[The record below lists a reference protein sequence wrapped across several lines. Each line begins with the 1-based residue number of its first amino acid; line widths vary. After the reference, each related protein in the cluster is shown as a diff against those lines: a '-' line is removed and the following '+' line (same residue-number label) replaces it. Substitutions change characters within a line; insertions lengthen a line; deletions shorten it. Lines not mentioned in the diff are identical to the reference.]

1 MLPASLPLQRLPRL
15 CSSVPRIP
23 IPSDPQ
29 YYANL
34 LISYSKQSARHP
46 FDESPQ
52 RVQALGTCK
61 TIHGRILRLGLDLS
75 DKLGNALIDLYS
87 KSGEPSC
94 AQKAFNLMEKPDQ
107 ISWNSILSAYLRT
120 GSTSSVLISFT
131 SMLQSGFSPDQFSF
145 ATALSACARLS
156 AVMEGK
162 KLHCYIIK
170 AGLSCNRYCEGS
182 LVDMYAK
189 SGQVSDAFQ
198 VFDEISEPDII
209 AWTNMIAGYDQ
220 AGMAEESLRLFSR
233 MCESGIVPDRVMMV
247 AAMTA
252 CFSLGRLE
260 DARSLFKQIQSP
272 NNVAWNAV
280 ISGHAQN
287 GHEAESLEFFRDM
300 RRSDVRPTR
309 STMASILSAAA
320 NLQAIDDGFQVHT
333 ESIKLGLDSNVFVG
347 SSLINFYIK
356 CGFMEDAR
364 RVFNSPW
371 EKNVVIWNA
380 MLAGLLM
387 HGLAEEV
394 IDLFLEI
401 LDPDEVSFVSV
412 VGACACMEN
421 VDLGRQFHSLAIK
434 RNMEGGMFLRNAF
447 IDMYSKC
454 GELSDAKRQLDFV
467 PVRDIVSWNSII
479 VGLVH
484 CNLEEEAIYM
494 FRRMRLES
502 VIPDQVSCSSIISAC
517 SDSGAIDEGKQMHC
531 LSIKMNLSSNVY
543 VGSSLIDFYG
553 KLGEIEDADL
563 VFLQLTEKTL
573 PARNALINGYV
584 QNNKEEQALIMF
596 QEMQIEGLNPSTI
609 TFGSI
614 LPACGGP
621 CRVTMGKLM
630 HCYMLKSG
638 LICSDNFLKAN
649 LLVMYLRSKLHE
661 DANKLFLEIPVS
673 KSLVIWT
680 VVISGYSQNGFS
692 DEALLLFQEMRM
704 YDLGFDEAILA
715 SALGACAD
723 LAALGDG
730 RKVHS
735 IVIRTAFQSYKHTS
749 IALIDMYSK
758 CGDVE
763 SSQNLF
769 EEVKHKEDVI
779 LWNTLIVGLAK
790 NGYAMEAL
798 EIFYQLQQSRI
809 NPDDI
814 SFLGVLTACSHA
826 GLIDEGRSF
835 FKSMTN
841 NYGIIPRAHHYAC
854 MIDLLGRA
862 GHLKEAE
869 ELINKLPL
877 EPNGLIWATMLAAS
891 RMHEDSERG
900 EHAADKLTKLEPYNS
915 SPYVLLSSIYGASG
929 NWDGV
934 KRLRHAMK
942 LRGIQK
948 VPGCSW
954 IEVRNKTSLFIAGDK
969 FHPNANEICQVLNDL
984 TALMKDVDCVSDIIS
999 LLLDEDEVLALAL

>member
-15 CSSVPRIP
+15 CSSLSGIP
-23 IPSDPQ
+23 IPSDSQ

-34 LISYSKQSARHP
+34 LISYSKQSVRHP

-52 RVQALGTCK
+52 RVQTLGTCK
-61 TIHGRILRLGLDLS
+61 IIHGRILRLGLDLS

-131 SMLQSGFSPDQFSF
+131 SMLRSGFSPDQFSF

-170 AGLSCNRYCEGS
+170 AGLSSNRYCEGS

-189 SGQVSDAFQ
+189 SGQVSDACQ

-209 AWTNMIAGYDQ
+209 AWTNLIAGYDQ

-280 ISGHAQN
+280 ISGLAQN
-287 GHEAESLEFFRDM
+287 GHEAESL
-300 RRSDVRPTR
+300 DV
-309 STMASILSAAA
+309 
-320 NLQAIDDGFQVHT
+320 V
-333 ESIKLGLDSNVFVG
+333 
-347 SSLINFYIK
+347 
-356 CGFMEDAR
+356 
-364 RVFNSPW
+364 
-371 EKNVVIWNA
+371 
-380 MLAGLLM
+380 
-387 HGLAEEV
+387 
-394 IDLFLEI
+394 
-401 LDPDEVSFVSV
+401 
-412 VGACACMEN
+412 
-421 VDLGRQFHSLAIK
+421 
-434 RNMEGGMFLRNAF
+434 
-447 IDMYSKC
+447 
-454 GELSDAKRQLDFV
+454 
-467 PVRDIVSWNSII
+467 
-479 VGLVH
+479 
-484 CNLEEEAIYM
+484 
-494 FRRMRLES
+494 
-502 VIPDQVSCSSIISAC
+502 PDQVSCSSIISAC

-531 LSIKMNLSSNVY
+531 LSIKVNLSSNVY

-553 KLGEIEDADL
+553 KLGEMEDADL

-596 QEMQIEGLNPSTI
+596 QEMQIEGINPSTI

-621 CRVTMGKLM
+621 FRVTMGKLM

-638 LICSDNFLKAN
+638 LICSDDFLKAN

-704 YDLGFDEAILA
+704 SDLGFDEAILA

-769 EEVKHKEDVI
+769 EEAKHKEDVI
-779 LWNTLIVGLAK
+779 LWNSLIVGLAK
-790 NGYAMEAL
+790 NGYAIEAL

-854 MIDLLGRA
+854 MIDLLGRG

-900 EHAADKLTKLEPYNS
+900 EYAADKLTKLEPYNS
-915 SPYVLLSSIYGASG
+915 SPYVLLSSIYGALG

-942 LRGIQK
+942 LRGVQK